1 MGTEV
6 SKGVTGIF
14 SKPFE
19 GAKRSGFKG
28 FTAGIGRGLLGAV
41 ATPVAGV
48 LRAGESVAQGI
59 SGSANN
65 LSNIGKSEIELLD
78 PRSVRARPARR
89 INRKGKITIY
99 DRNLAIISYYLAK
112 VAKKRLANEQIR
124 FYETIPSIDAAGNIS
139 TTQKNV
145 LVITGDHFVVLEA
158 LNFNSMLKPQLVED
172 LLSICVRLNK
182 IVRYAVLLSPNQQA
196 GAKTSKN
203 KGVAQPDR
211 YCFLSLM
218 TVDGTFSSK
227 KYIQEAKRNSSQ

>member
-1 MGTEV
+1 MGNPANLLSKVGVGFYELARDPLQGMLQGPRGFVAGVGTGMQGVVRGVVGGGFESLSHISGSLYSVVKQTAGDADTRAGKAENFSQGLTQGVKGMGTEV

-89 INRKGKITIY
+89 INHKGKITIY

-112 VAKKRLANEQIR
+112 VAKKRLANE
-124 FYETIPSIDAAGNIS
+124 
-139 TTQKNV
+139 
-145 LVITGDHFVVLEA
+145 
-158 LNFNSMLKPQLVED
+158 
-172 LLSICVRLNK
+172 
-182 IVRYAVLLSPNQQA
+182 
-196 GAKTSKN
+196 
-203 KGVAQPDR
+203 
-211 YCFLSLM
+211 
-218 TVDGTFSSK
+218 
-227 KYIQEAKRNSSQ
+227 